1 MVTPPVSISKVA
13 PPRLLPPSPSPE
25 DFARHLAVFGERP
38 RPGAALIDE
47 IDRAGLRG
55 RGGAGFPV
63 AVKWRAVA
71 THAAASGA
79 AVVVGD
85 AVETEPASVKDRT
98 LLALRPHLVI
108 DGLQLAAEALGARR
122 AVLYVSRAN
131 EALLSALAVAVAE
144 RPPYE
149 VPVELRAAPTRYVA
163 GEETAVVNRLNGS
176 AARPH
181 VVPPRPHEAGVGG
194 QPTLVN
200 NVETLAHA
208 ALIARR
214 GAGWFRQAG
223 TGESPGTTLVTVC
236 GAVRTPGL
244 REVGFDQT
252 VGGAVEQAGGAAAEP
267 GAVLLGG
274 YFGTWLPAERAWT
287 LGLDRASL
295 RRAGASLGAGVI
307 AVLPRSACGVAET
320 DRILAFLARESA
332 GQCGPCHQGLPA
344 ASELLHAVNVGRA
357 GQRALDTLA
366 RWSGEIYGRG
376 ACRHPDGAMLLLR
389 SALDVFAADLA
400 RHVRGRPCGASRH
413 APILPTP
420 VLPQGWR

>member
-1 MVTPPVSISKVA
+1 MTPVSISKVA

-25 DFARHLAVFGERP
+25 DHATHLAVFGERP

-47 IDRAGLRG
+47 LERAGLRG
-55 RGGAGFPV
+55 RGGAGFPA

-71 THAAASGA
+71 VEAARQGA

-85 AVETEPASVKDRT
+85 GVETEPASVKDRT

-108 DGLQLAAEALGARR
+108 DGLQLAAEAVGAGRI
-122 AVLYVSRAN
+122 VLYVSRAN
-131 EALLSALAVAVAE
+131 QALLAALGAALAE

-149 VPVELRAAPTRYVA
+149 CPVELRPAPTRYVA
-163 GEETAVVNRLNGS
+163 GEETAVVNRLNGR
-176 AARPH
+176 AARPN
-181 VVPPRPHEAGVGG
+181 VVPPRPYEVGVAG
-194 QPTLVN
+194 QPTLLN
-200 NVETLAHA
+200 NVETFAHA

-214 GAGWFRQAG
+214 GAAWFRQVG
-223 TGESPGTTLVTVC
+223 TAESPGTVLITVC
-236 GAVRTPGL
+236 GAVRAPGL

-252 VGGAVEQAGGAAAEP
+252 VGGAIDQAGGAAVEP

-274 YFGTWLPAERAWT
+274 YFGTWLPVDRVWPA
-287 LGLDRASL
+287 GLDRASL
-295 RRAGASLGAGVI
+295 RRLGGSLGAGVI

-332 GQCGPCHQGLPA
+332 GQCGPCHLGLPA
-344 ASELLHAVNVGRA
+344 ASELLHSVNLGRA
-357 GQRALDTLA
+357 GQRALDTLV

-400 RHVRGRPCGASRH
+400 RHVRGRPCSASRH

-420 VLPQGWR
+420 MLPEGWR